1 MSDDENPRRRK
12 RRTCEEYPGH
22 CGQWPEDCVCYERL
36 RTKAQALVD
45 TMPKCFHRQYRDGT
59 RTSEPCGGHAV
70 TEIVDGCC
78 GATMQICAE
87 HSDNDRCEELPYA
100 RALLELLE
108 ELGL

>member
-1 MSDDENPRRRK
+1 MNDDENPRRRK

-45 TMPKCFHRQYRDGT
+45 AMPECDLVT
-59 RTSEPCGGHAV
+59 RCKGIATHEFYDRWSGQDREMMCEKHASAGG
-70 TEIVDGCC
+70 
-78 GATMQICAE
+78 
-87 HSDNDRCEELPYA
+87 EELGYTPA
-100 RALLELLE
+100 LRALRE